1 MWRTR
6 LYYGSEDLMIWLSV
20 LLFLQASAADKQI
33 DRGQTL
39 FFADGQCGTCHALK
53 GHGTAVGPDLRNL
66 GKVGVRALVTAIR
79 ATRTEYV
86 ETIKLKEGDAFPA
99 MKAASADAATLE
111 YYDLSKMPPE
121 LRKFAPA
128 DVQSKTDNSTWKHPP
143 SVGSY
148 TNEQIADI
156 VAFVRWAAT
165 GSRKAVDPSD
175 VE

>member
-1 MWRTR
+1 
-6 LYYGSEDLMIWLSV
+6 MIWLSV

-39 FFADGQCGTCHALK
+39 FFAEKGCGTCHALK
-53 GHGTAVGPDLRNL
+53 GRGTAVGPDLRVL

-86 ETIKLKEGDAFPA
+86 QTVKPKAGDAFPG
-99 MKAASADAATLE
+99 MKVSSADTTTLQ
-111 YYDLSKMPPE
+111 YYDVSKTPPE

-128 DVQSKTDNSTWKHPP
+128 DVESTTDNSSWKHPP
-143 SVGSY
+143 SAGGY
-148 TNEQIADI
+148 TDEQIADV
-156 VAFVRWAAT
+156 VAFIRWAAT
-165 GSRKAVDPSD
+165 GSRKTVDPSD